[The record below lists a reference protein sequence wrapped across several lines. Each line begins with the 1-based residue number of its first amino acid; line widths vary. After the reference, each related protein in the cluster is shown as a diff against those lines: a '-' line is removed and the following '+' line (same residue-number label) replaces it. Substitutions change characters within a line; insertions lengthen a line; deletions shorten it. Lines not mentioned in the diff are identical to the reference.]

1 MNSWAQRKSRD
12 PASRR
17 RPLTNNKQEESM
29 HVNPA
34 VPLAIAAALATPAA
48 QAQAQDSY
56 PRSPIRLVIG
66 FAPGGSTDVL
76 GRLIAQKLSAQ
87 LGVNVVADNRAGAN
101 GNIAIEIVVKATP
114 DGHTLLFNTS
124 AVVLGRALGEKVSY
138 DLFRDL
144 APIAPVG
151 TVPLVLS
158 VHPALPVNT
167 VADFIAYAKANPGK
181 LTYGSA
187 GTGNITHLGALMFL
201 DANGLTALHV
211 PYKGA
216 SPAFLDLIGGRLQ
229 FATMTMAPSVP
240 LVTSKRIKALAVTSP
255 KRSQL
260 LPDVPALSESMPGF
274 EVGAWYG
281 VMAPAGTPRA
291 IVQRLNTEILKA
303 LQDPDSKARFA
314 QEGAELFALSPEQ
327 YQAYLR
333 SELERWSKL
342 IKSAGVKTE

>member
-1 MNSWAQRKSRD
+1 MKVFQSVC
-12 PASRR
+12 
-17 RPLTNNKQEESM
+17 LTLG
-29 HVNPA
+29 A
-34 VPLAIAAALATPAA
+34 TLAATTLQV
-48 QAQAQDSY
+48 QAQVGY
-56 PRSPIRLVIG
+56 PRAPIRLVIG

-76 GRLIAQKLSAQ
+76 ARLIAQKLSAQ
-87 LGVNVVADNRAGAN
+87 LGVNVVTDNRAGAN
-101 GNIAIEIVVKATP
+101 GNIANEIVVKATP

-124 AVVLGRALGEKVSY
+124 AVVLSRALGEKMSY

-144 APIAPVG
+144 VPVAPVG

-158 VHPALPVNT
+158 TNPALPVNT

-201 DANGLTALHV
+201 DANGLSALHV

-255 KRSQL
+255 NRSQL

-281 VMAPAGTPRA
+281 VMAPANTPRA
-291 IVQRLNTEILKA
+291 IVQRLNAELLKA
-303 LQDPDSKARFA
+303 LQDPDSKTRFS

-327 YQAYLR
+327 YRDYLR
-333 SELERWSKL
+333 SELERWSRL